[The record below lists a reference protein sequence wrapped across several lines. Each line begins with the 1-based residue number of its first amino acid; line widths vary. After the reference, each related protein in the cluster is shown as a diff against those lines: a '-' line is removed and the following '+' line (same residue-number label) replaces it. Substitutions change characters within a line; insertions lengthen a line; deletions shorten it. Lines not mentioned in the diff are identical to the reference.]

1 MLDVATPNIV
11 RMLCLRYCPRS
22 DRLVVT
28 RKEKRMEIYIL
39 AKSLLMVL
47 AWVAPVVLVSLG
59 VVWYLERGED
69 D

>member
-1 MLDVATPNIV
+1 
-11 RMLCLRYCPRS
+11 
-22 DRLVVT
+22 
-28 RKEKRMEIYIL
+28 MEIYIL

-47 AWVAPVVLVSLG
+47 AWFAPVVLVSLG